1 MAEAPGAPKEPP
13 CWSPANAGIVGAGSC
28 RRSGSFWWWMGRMV
42 TPTGGSSWSGSS
54 GQWAGWWAIGASLG
68 LAGRPLRTLDRVR
81 AAGGGMPAGGLA
93 AVAVGE
99 RPDRLGLA
107 TRLVAV
113 ALALV
118 RGLHALHRAA
128 GLAPGLVSFGVV
140 VVAGRFGAKR
150 PVGVADLKSLAVVLD
165 QPRGLPPGAPATH

>member
-13 CWSPANAGIVGAGSC
+13 CWSPA
-28 RRSGSFWWWMGRMV
+28 
-42 TPTGGSSWSGSS
+42 GGSSWSGSS

-140 VVAGRFGAKR
+140 VVAGRFGAMR
-150 PVGVADLKSLAVVLD
+150 PVGVADLKSLAVFLD
-165 QPRGLPPGAPATH
+165 QQRGLPQVPPAPP